1 MIQRLTLISIAL
13 ITFAASSVL
22 SAAPGAT
29 YYVSTTGSDANAGTI
44 GAPFASIERARDAIR
59 DLKSGSGLP
68 SGGVEVL
75 IRGGTYPVTEAIILT
90 NDDVGTAANPI
101 VYKAFPTEQVIFDG
115 SKTIDSSFVQ
125 PVTNTALKN
134 SVIDATARTNLRQI
148 DLTAAGI
155 TPAEVGALRRMGF
168 SSVGNPYVQDAP
180 AQFFIDSERQLLA
193 SWPNSMLDGVTI
205 ANVVNVGPTALDGDP
220 DWLFNGGT
228 FEYSYN
234 RPALWTYSGGTNP
247 ADLWIQG
254 VFRRDWQNSF
264 NKVET
269 LNTSTKRV
277 TMAYG
282 EVEGIEAG
290 ADGKFHQYV
299 NVPEEID
306 TVGEYWIDRTSNML
320 YFYAPASYSDLRMS
334 VLGDNMLM
342 LDRVRYVTF
351 EDIYFRY
358 GRASGVMLLTCS
370 DVVIKNCEIANFGV
384 QAGVVRTGDDA
395 LETFKQDWTT
405 VHGDAWET
413 RVFRHTGGRS
423 YIPNEDQDQIKHTLS
438 APTSTD
444 LSVYMH
450 DYTTEAPTDV
460 AAAVYDS
467 VSGKTVRIG
476 LHTSTSTTNYS
487 YDIGNGVWVASSVSR
502 SNGWQNLEIDIA
514 NDELR
519 INGTTIATGLDISQF
534 DEVLLGDETDDGLIG
549 IAHAFDTVK
558 IDGGNLLDNG
568 FETDTRRNSAFYRN
582 GFRNCRVYGIGGQ
595 AFTLFGGGSIDT
607 PGENFIEH
615 CEISDFSYWDI
626 GWNPAI
632 SILQAGNRASH
643 NKIYDAPHVAITNGG
658 VDTLIEY
665 NEIHDVVKLIT
676 DMGAIYQAGNGDYS
690 NGGLV
695 IRRNHFY
702 DIGQDVDL
710 NNAIFLDN
718 QYHDATITENFFR
731 NIGKSGFSG
740 TDAVKLNGAGYIKM
754 INNVFLDARR
764 PIWHTKNN
772 LENTDNR
779 QKFLNI
785 MNSQYGGS
793 FAGSPRLK
801 YPHIDD
807 GVGFAMKLFVE
818 WDARDSLI
826 QSGDNIVYLPAGNEA
841 NGNVFYN
848 PNLPL
853 QGGAATGIATNFN
866 TQEAMSKAG
875 NWVATSN
882 PGFVDYANGDLNFQ
896 PGADV
901 FTQIPGFP
909 DIPFDQIGPIGTV
922 GPSLILD
929 PPVAD
934 AGLDQTIVDSA
945 GDGES
950 VTLDGSGSGGGDGSI
965 TSYSWSESASEI
977 ATGVSPSVNLN
988 PGLHVITLTVTND
1001 NGAFDTDTV
1010 MIEVLNPESPAVSN
1024 GSAID
1029 ITRSGATVSGSL
1041 DDGNIADL
1049 RLYWGTTDGGTT
1061 IASWEQVTSFPESTE
1076 GSYEVELTGLSAGTT
1091 YFYRWYATNSADSD
1105 WASATLSFS
1114 TLAPIIPTTS
1124 LELWLDGND
1133 LDGDGVPEG
1142 LSEDGLT
1149 SSVVEVWT
1157 DKSGNLRDAVGVAG
1171 KSSLNLINGALNSGS
1186 VVRSSGD
1193 DQLDIGGSA
1202 FAVQTVIAVVNASQ
1216 EPFNSFRRIMRSP
1229 TGGLNSGIVNAL
1241 LVNGTNGS
1249 SIYSTMPQTG
1259 ADSANVII
1267 DGIDINTTGNS
1278 ETFGSPHSRHRIVVA
1293 AAGAATR
1300 AVDDWYISE
1309 TGTNN
1314 FWLGDFAEVIVYSR
1328 ALSPAELEAI
1338 GVYLEDKWGL
1348 SSVYGPLL
1356 SSTFTPAHES
1366 NNALIDTDLAITFNE
1381 ALQKGTGNV
1390 TIKRLSDNGVVEEI
1404 NVTSPQVSVSG
1415 ATVTITPSSDLDFDT
1430 AYYVEIDSGAVT
1442 DVNGESFVGFTGSGT
1457 WQFTTE
1463 RDEGLIWHS
1472 RLDGT
1477 AEDTIGSV
1485 DGTLN
1490 GDTMG
1495 TTNRFGEANSALIFD
1510 GVGDNVIINKSTLP
1524 ASFTAAT
1531 ISVWV
1536 QANPADVVTDD
1547 GFVGVGGTGGDQDQ
1561 FFAIQTNA
1569 DRYRTDMDRGGS
1581 GDTGRLDALQAS
1593 SFNANWKHVV
1603 ATFDVVTLKFL
1614 RLYVD
1619 GVQVDEEAI
1628 INTIPMIPTNNWT
1641 VGSSRTSERYWTG
1654 KVDDSGV
1661 WDIAL
1666 TGNEVAALYDVSAS
1680 SALGYD
1686 ADDFER
1692 LRKIHAAGSGA
1703 VTIGSLQWSYATGL
1717 TQAAG
1722 LSGSSGAGFTL
1733 VLDAAADT
1741 GLVSTPA
1748 PVQLTVVTDGNG
1760 TIATP
1765 ADGAYT
1771 VGTTVEVN
1779 PVPATY
1785 YSWGNWSGDVP
1796 GSQVNED
1803 PLQLLMD
1810 QDRTIT
1816 ANFVA
1821 DLAVNDVP
1829 HWWLAQFG
1837 WTSDFDA
1844 FAVLDTDGDGLF
1856 AWEEFIAGTN
1866 PTDGNSALKVESI
1879 VLDPIFG
1886 DIEITWPSVAGKEYY
1901 LLESWD
1907 LSAWWRVSDAIT
1919 ATPPLNT
1926 YNYTSST
1933 IENRAFYRVAID
1945 PPAGLMVDFSSAQ
1958 GYANGNLNGQ
1968 PGSGLTWTENTN
1980 GTYQVDAAA
1989 GTATIDSND
1998 ANFRSALLDVTTGAA
2013 TTATL
2018 MTEFTI
2024 TAGTVQPASTI
2035 TLLRSDFFTAS
2046 DGLAIFSI
2054 RQSDGINTWNLQFFE
2069 SSGTD
2074 SFFGS
2079 SPINGAEIGLT
2090 VSGGS
2095 YTDNE
2100 SDLLRMTA
2108 RHTLTDGQTQ
2118 WAVEIKLE
2126 NLATG
2131 TIVRTVSGQWEATTG
2146 FRDADKFLRLSTG
2159 SINDYGDAGATRVE
2173 IQRVIFTE

>member
-1 MIQRLTLISIAL
+1 MIQRLTLLFIFL
-13 ITFAASSVL
+13 ITLATTPIV
-22 SAAPGAT
+22 SAAGAT
-29 YYVSTTGSDANAGTI
+29 FYVSTTGSDANAGTI
-44 GAPFASIERARDAIR
+44 GAPFASIEGARDAIR
-59 DLKSGSGLP
+59 TLKSGSGLP
-68 SGGVEVL
+68 TGGVEVL
-75 IRGGTYPVTEAIILT
+75 IRGGTYPVSEAIIL
-90 NDDVGTAANPI
+90 NIDDAGTVANPI

-115 SKTIDSSFVQ
+115 SKTIDPSFVQ
-125 PVTNTALKN
+125 PVSNTALLN
-134 SVIDATARTNLRQI
+134 SVIDATARANLRQI

-155 TPAEVGALRRMGF
+155 TTAEVGALRRMGF
-168 SSVGNPYVQDAP
+168 SSVGNPYIQDAP
-180 AQFFIDSERQLLA
+180 AQFFIDAERQLLA

-228 FEYSYN
+228 FSYSYT
-234 RPALWTYSGGTNP
+234 RPVLWTYSGGSNP

-269 LNTSTKRV
+269 LNTNTKRV
-277 TMAYG
+277 TLAYG
-282 EVEGIEAG
+282 EIEGIEAG

-306 TVGEYWIDRTSNML
+306 TVGEYWIDRTTNTL
-320 YFYAPASYSDLRMS
+320 YFYAPTSYSDLRMS

-370 DVVIKNCEIANFGV
+370 DVLIKNCEIANFGV
-384 QAGVVRTGDDA
+384 QAGVIRTGDDA

-405 VHGDAWET
+405 VLGDVWET
-413 RVFRHTGGRS
+413 RVFRHTGARS

-438 APTSTD
+438 EPTSTD

-460 AAAVYDS
+460 AAAAYDS

-476 LHTSTSTTNYS
+476 LHGATSTTNYS
-487 YDIGNGVWVASSVSR
+487 YDTGNGVWVASSVNR
-502 SNGWQNLEIDIA
+502 GNGWQNLEIDVA

-519 INGTTIATGLDISQF
+519 INGTPIATGLEISQF

-582 GFRNCRVYGIGGQ
+582 GFSNCRVYGIGGQ

-615 CEISDFSYWDI
+615 SEISDFAYWDI

-643 NKIYDAPHVAITNGG
+643 NKIYDSPHVAITNGG
-658 VDTLIEY
+658 LDTLIEY

-676 DMGAIYQAGNGDYS
+676 DMGAIYQAGNGDFS
-690 NGGLV
+690 DGGLV
-695 IRRNHFY
+695 IWRNYFY

-740 TDAVKLNGAGYIKM
+740 TDGVKLNGAGYIRM

-785 MNSQYGGS
+785 MNNQFGGS

-826 QSGDNIVYLPAGNEA
+826 LSGDNIVYLPAGNEA

-848 PNLPL
+848 PNLSL
-853 QGGAATGIATNFN
+853 QSGATTGIATNFN
-866 TQEAMSKAG
+866 TPEAMTKTD
-875 NWVATSN
+875 NFVATN
-882 PGFVDYANGDLNFQ
+882 DPGFVDFANGDLNFQ
-896 PGADV
+896 PGAAV
-901 FTQIPGFP
+901 FSQIPGFP

-929 PPVAD
+929 PPVAN
-934 AGLDQTIVDSA
+934 AGPDQTVVDSA

-950 VTLDGSGSGGGDGSI
+950 VTLDGSASIGGDGSI
-965 TSYSWSESASEI
+965 TDYSWSEGGSEI
-977 ATGVSPSVNLN
+977 ATGVSPTINLN
-988 PGLHVITLTVTND
+988 PGVYVVTLTVTNVND
-1001 NGAFDTDTV
+1001 TSDTDTV
-1010 MIEVLNPESPAVSN
+1010 TIEVLNPEQPSVSN
-1024 GSAID
+1024 GSAIE
-1029 ITRSGATVSGSL
+1029 ITRTGASVSGNL
-1041 DDGNIADL
+1041 DDGNVAEL

-1061 IASWEQVTSFPESTE
+1061 ISNWEQVTPLTQSTE
-1076 GSYEVELTGLSAGTT
+1076 GSYEVELTGLAAGTT
-1091 YFYRWYATNSADSD
+1091 YFYRWYATNSAGSEWATDS
-1105 WASATLSFS
+1105 LSFT
-1114 TLAPIIPTTS
+1114 TLAPIIPTS
-1124 LELWLDGND
+1124 NLELWLDGND
-1133 LDGDGVPEG
+1133 LDGDGVAEG
-1142 LSEDGLT
+1142 LDEDGLT
-1149 SSVVEVWT
+1149 GSIVDVWT

-1171 KSSLNLINGALNSGS
+1171 QSSLNLIEDALNSGS

-1193 DQLDIGGSA
+1193 DQLEIGGSA

-1229 TGGLNSGIVNAL
+1229 TGGLNNGVVNAL

-1249 SIYSTMPQTG
+1249 SIFSTIPQTG

-1267 DGIDINTTGNS
+1267 DGIDVNTSGNS
-1278 ETFGSPHSRHRIVVA
+1278 ETFGSPHNRHRIVVA
-1293 AAGAATR
+1293 TANAATR

-1328 ALSPAELEAI
+1328 ALTSVELEAVGI
-1338 GVYLEDKWGL
+1338 YLEDKWGL

-1356 SSTFTPAHES
+1356 TSTFTPVHES
-1366 NNALIDTDLAITFNE
+1366 TNALVDSDLVLGFNE
-1381 ALQKGTGNV
+1381 SVQKGTGSI
-1390 TIKRLSDNGVVEEI
+1390 TIKRFSDDGVIEVI
-1404 NVTSPQVSVSG
+1404 DVTSGQVSADG
-1415 ATVTITPSSDLDFDT
+1415 QTVTINPTSDLDFDST
-1430 AYYVEIDSGAVT
+1430 YYVEIDSGAVL
-1442 DVNGESFVGFTGSGT
+1442 DVNGESFAGFTGSGT

-1472 RLDGT
+1472 RLDGN

-1485 DGTLN
+1485 NGTLN
-1490 GDTMG
+1490 GDTTG
-1495 TTNRFGEANSALIFD
+1495 TTDRFGQVNSALIFD
-1510 GVGDNVIINKSTLP
+1510 GNGDNVIINKATLP

-1536 QANPADVVTDD
+1536 QTDPADVITDD

-1603 ATFDVVTLKFL
+1603 ATFDVVTEKFL

-1628 INTIPMIPTNNWT
+1628 ITTLPMTPTNNWT

-1666 TGNEVAALYDVSAS
+1666 TGNEVGAFYDVSAS

-1686 ADDFER
+1686 ADDFEQ

-1717 TQAAG
+1717 TQAVG
-1722 LSGSSGAGFTL
+1722 LSGSSAAGFDL

-1741 GLVSTPA
+1741 GLVSGPA
-1748 PVQLTVVTDGNG
+1748 PVQLTVLTDGNG
-1760 TIATP
+1760 AIATP
-1765 ADGAYT
+1765 VDGAYT
-1771 VGTTVEVN
+1771 FGTTVEVD

-1785 YSWGNWSGDVP
+1785 YSWGNWTGDVP
-1796 GSQVNED
+1796 GSQINDD

-1816 ANFVA
+1816 ANFTA

-1829 HWWLAQFG
+1829 QWWLAQFG
-1837 WTSDFDA
+1837 VTSNFDQA
-1844 FAVLDTDGDGLF
+1844 ALADDDGDGLF
-1856 AWEEFIAGTN
+1856 AWKEYLAGTD
-1866 PTDGNSALKVESI
+1866 PTDGNSALKIESFI
-1879 VLDPIFG
+1879 MDPFSE

-1907 LSAWWRVSDAIT
+1907 LSAWWRVSGAIA
-1919 ATPPLNT
+1919 ATPPINT
-1926 YNYTSST
+1926 YDYTSPT
-1933 IENRAFYRVAID
+1933 DEDRAFYRVAID

-1958 GYANGNLNGQ
+1958 GYSNGSLNGQ
-1968 PGSGLTWTENTN
+1968 PGNGVTWTENTN
-1980 GTYQVDAAA
+1980 GIYQIDASA
-1989 GTATIDSND
+1989 GTASFDSNN
-1998 ANFRSALLDVTTGAA
+1998 ANFRAALLDVTTGAA
-2013 TTATL
+2013 TTATI

-2024 TAGTVQPASTI
+2024 TAGTVQPVSTV
-2035 TLLRSDFFTAS
+2035 TLLRTDFFTNS
-2046 DGLAIFSI
+2046 DGLGIFSM
-2054 RQSDGINTWNLQFFE
+2054 RQSDEINSWNFQFFE
-2069 SSGTD
+2069 NSGDD

-2079 SPINGAEIGLT
+2079 SSFNGALIGLT
-2090 VSGGS
+2090 VSEDS
-2095 YTDNE
+2095 YSDNE

-2108 RHTLTDGQTQ
+2108 RHTLTDGETQ

-2131 TIVRTVSGQWEATTG
+2131 AIIRTVSGQWDATTG

-2159 SINDYGDAGATRVE
+2159 SINDYGDNGATRVDV
-2173 IQRVIFTE
+2173 QRVIFTE

>member
-1 MIQRLTLISIAL
+1 MTQRLTLLFITL
-13 ITFAASSVL
+13 ITFGFSPVL
-22 SAAPGAT
+22 SAAPSVT
-29 YYVSTTGSDANAGTI
+29 YYVSTTGNDANAGTI
-44 GAPFASIERARDAIR
+44 GAPFASIEGARDAIR
-59 DLKSGSGLP
+59 ALKSGSGLP

-90 NDDVGTAANPI
+90 NEDAGTAANPI

-155 TPAEVGALRRMGF
+155 TPAEVGVLSRMGF
-168 SSVGNPYVQDAP
+168 SSAGNPYTQDAP
-180 AQFFIDSERQLLA
+180 AKFFIDFERQQLA

-205 ANVVNVGPTALDGDP
+205 ANVVNVGPTSLDGNP
-220 DWLFNGGT
+220 DWIFNGGT
-228 FEYSYN
+228 FGYNYN
-234 RPALWTYSGGTNP
+234 RPAQWTYSGGPNP
-247 ADLWIQG
+247 ADLWIYG

-264 NKVET
+264 NQVET
-269 LNTSTKRV
+269 LDTGAKQV
-277 TMAYG
+277 TLAHG
-282 EVEGIEAG
+282 EVEGLEAG

-306 TVGEYWIDRTSNML
+306 TVGEYWIDRTTNIL

-342 LDRVRYVTF
+342 LDRVRHVTF

-358 GRASGVMLLTCS
+358 GRASGVMLLTCT

-395 LETFKQDWTT
+395 LDTFMQDWTT

-438 APTSTD
+438 VPTSTD

-460 AAAVYDS
+460 AAAVHDS
-467 VSGKTVRIG
+467 GSGKKVRIG
-476 LHTSTSTTNYS
+476 LHSATSTTNYS
-487 YDIGNGVWVASSVSR
+487 YDIGDGVWVASSVSR
-502 SNGWQNLEIDIA
+502 GNGWQQLEIDIA
-514 NDELR
+514 SDELR
-519 INGTTIATGLDISQF
+519 INGTPIATGLEITQF
-534 DEVLLGDETDDGLIG
+534 DEVLLGDETADGLIG
-549 IAHAFDTVK
+549 IAHMFDTVT

-568 FETDTRRNSAFYRN
+568 FETATVRNSAFYRN

-595 AFTLFGGGSIDT
+595 AFTLFGGGSINT

-615 CEISDFSYWDI
+615 CEISDFAYWDI

-658 VDTLIEY
+658 LDTLIEY

-676 DMGAIYQAGNGDYS
+676 DMGAIYQAGNGDFS

-702 DIGQDVDL
+702 NIGQDVDL

-731 NIGKSGFSG
+731 NIGKAGFSG

-779 QKFLNI
+779 QKFLDI
-785 MNSQYGGS
+785 MNNQFGGS

-818 WDARDSLI
+818 WDARQSLI
-826 QSGDNIVYLPAGNEA
+826 QSGDSIVYLPAGNEA

-853 QGGAATGIATNFN
+853 QSGATTGIATNFN
-866 TQEAMSKAG
+866 TPEAMTKAD
-875 NWVATSN
+875 NWVANSD

-896 PGADV
+896 PGAAV
-901 FTQIPGFP
+901 FSEIPGFP
-909 DIPFDQIGPIGTV
+909 DIPFDQIGPMGTV

-929 PPVAD
+929 PPVAN
-934 AGLDQTIVDSA
+934 AGSNQTVVDSGA
-945 GDGES
+945 VGES
-950 VTLDGSGSGGGDGSI
+950 VTLDGSGSNGGDGTI
-965 TSYSWSESASEI
+965 TGYSWSESGSEI
-977 ATGVSPSVNLN
+977 ATGVAPSVNLTS
-988 PGLHVITLTVTND
+988 GLYVITLTVTND

-1010 MIEVLNPESPAVSN
+1010 TIEVFNPEPPLVSN
-1024 GSAID
+1024 GSAIE
-1029 ITRSGATVSGSL
+1029 ITRSGAIVSGSL
-1041 DDGNIADL
+1041 TDGNIADL
-1049 RLYWGTTDGGTT
+1049 RLYWGTTDGGTM
-1061 IASWEQVTSFPESTE
+1061 IASWEQETAFPETTE
-1076 GSYEVELTGLSAGTT
+1076 GTYEVELTGLAAGTT
-1091 YFYRWYATNSADSD
+1091 YFYRWYATSSAGSE
-1105 WASATLSFS
+1105 WATDTLSFS
-1114 TLAPIIPTTS
+1114 TLAPIIPTSS

-1133 LDGDGVPEG
+1133 LDGDGDPEG

-1149 SSVVEVWT
+1149 GSVVDLWT
-1157 DKSGNLRDAVGVAG
+1157 DKSGNLRDAAGVTGRSGLDLRDA
-1171 KSSLNLINGALNSGS
+1171 AVNSRA
-1186 VVRSSGD
+1186 VVRSSGQ
-1193 DQLDIGGSA
+1193 DQLNIGGSA
-1202 FAVQTVIAVVNASQ
+1202 FAVQTVIAVLNASQ

-1229 TGGLNSGIVNAL
+1229 TGGLNGAVVNPL
-1241 LVNGTNGS
+1241 LVNGTNGT

-1259 ADSANVII
+1259 ADDVNIII
-1267 DGIDINTTGNS
+1267 DGIDINPSGNS
-1278 ETFGSPHSRHRIVVA
+1278 ETFGSPHSEHRIVVA
-1293 AAGAATR
+1293 TAGAPTSSVA
-1300 AVDDWYISE
+1300 DWYISE
-1309 TGTNN
+1309 SGTNN

-1328 ALSPAELEAI
+1328 ALSPAEMEEVGL
-1338 GVYLEDKWGL
+1338 YLEEKWGL
-1348 SSVYGPLL
+1348 SSAYGPLL
-1356 SSTFTPAHES
+1356 PSTFSPA
-1366 NNALIDTDLAITFNE
+1366 NGNTNALVDTNLVITFNE
-1381 ALQKGTGNV
+1381 PVQKGAGNL
-1390 TIKRLSDNGVVEEI
+1390 TIKRVSNDSVVEAI
-1404 NVTSPQVSVSG
+1404 DVTSTQVAVNG
-1415 ATVTITPSSDLDFDT
+1415 ATVTIDPASDLDFET
-1430 AYYVEIDSGAVT
+1430 AYYVEVASGAIT
-1442 DVNGESFVGFTGSGT
+1442 AIDGETYSGFTGSGT
-1457 WQFTTE
+1457 WQFTTD

-1472 RLDGT
+1472 LLDGNALAT
-1477 AEDTIGSV
+1477 VGGV
-1485 DGTLN
+1485 NGTLN
-1490 GDTMG
+1490 GNTTG
-1495 TTNRFGEANSALIFD
+1495 TTNRFGAANSALIFD
-1510 GVGDNVIINKSTLP
+1510 GTGDNVIINKGTLP

-1547 GFVGVGGTGGDQDQ
+1547 GFVGVGGTGSETDQ

-1581 GDTGRLDALQAS
+1581 GDTGRLDALQAP
-1593 SFNANWKHVV
+1593 SFNADWKHVV
-1603 ATFDVVTLKFL
+1603 STFDVVNLKFL

-1628 INTIPMIPTNNWT
+1628 INTIPMLPTNNWT

-1654 KVDDSGV
+1654 RVDDPGV

-1666 TGNEVAALYDVSAS
+1666 TGNEVAAFHDVSAS
-1680 SALGYD
+1680 SVLRYD
-1686 ADDFER
+1686 VDDFEQ

-1703 VTIGSLQWSYATGL
+1703 VTIGNIEWSYASGL
-1717 TQAAG
+1717 TQAPG
-1722 LSGSSGAGFTL
+1722 LSGSSAAGFNL
-1733 VLDAAADT
+1733 VLNAAADT
-1741 GLVSTPA
+1741 GLVSGPA
-1748 PVQLTVVTDGNG
+1748 PVQLTVFTDGNG

-1765 ADGAYT
+1765 VDGAYSF
-1771 VGTTVEVN
+1771 GASVEVD
-1779 PVPATY
+1779 PVPNTY

-1796 GSQVNED
+1796 GGQVNDD

-1816 ANFVA
+1816 ANFTA

-1829 HWWLAQFG
+1829 HWWLAQYG
-1837 WTSDFDA
+1837 WTSDFDYWA
-1844 FAVLDTDGDGLF
+1844 ERDDDGDGKTAL
-1856 AWEEFIAGTN
+1856 EEYLAGTN
-1866 PTDGNSALKVESI
+1866 PTDGNSFFKIASTEMDSES
-1879 VLDPIFG
+1879 G
-1886 DIEITWPSVAGKEYY
+1886 DLVMTWPSVAGKEYY
-1901 LLESWD
+1901 ILQSWD
-1907 LSAWWRVSDAIT
+1907 LSAWWRISDAIA
-1919 ATPPLNT
+1919 ATPPMNT
-1926 YNYTSST
+1926 YTQAMDT
-1933 IENRAFYRVAID
+1933 DPAAFYRVAIN
-1945 PPAGLMVDFSSAQ
+1945 PPAGLMIDFSSAQ
-1958 GYANGNLNGQ
+1958 GYTTGNLNGQ
-1968 PGSGLTWTENTN
+1968 PGSGVTWTENTN
-1980 GTYQVDAAA
+1980 GAYQVDASA
-1989 GTATIDSND
+1989 GTASFDSNN
-1998 ANFRSALLDVTTGAA
+1998 ANFRAALLDVTTGAA

-2018 MTEFTI
+2018 VTEFTI
-2024 TAGTVQPASTI
+2024 TTGTVQPASTV
-2035 TLLRSDFFTAS
+2035 TLLRSDFYTAS
-2046 DGLAIFSI
+2046 NGLGIFSM
-2054 RQSDGINTWNLQFFE
+2054 RQVDEINSWNVQFFE
-2069 SSGTD
+2069 NSGGD

-2079 SPINGAEIGLT
+2079 SSFNGAEIGLLA
-2090 VSGGS
+2090 SGGS
-2095 YTDNE
+2095 FTDNE

-2131 TIVRTVSGQWEATTG
+2131 ATVRTVSGQWDATTG
-2146 FRDADKFLRLSTG
+2146 FRDADKFLRLSSG
-2159 SINDYGDAGATRVE
+2159 SINDYGDAGATRVD